1 MTKHITFGKVLAH
14 ANYYFDKKEISKGQ
28 FLLKEGEESNRIYII
43 HSGQVSLYK
52 KMPSSNNLTD
62 KNLFKAYKILDLGKG
77 DIFGE
82 DKQFFNCPNRFT
94 IKVTSI
100 KTTILSISCA
110 NLAKYFNRVWEQML
124 E

>member
-1 MTKHITFGKVLAH
+1 
-14 ANYYFDKKEISKGQ
+14 
-28 FLLKEGEESNRIYII
+28 
-43 HSGQVSLYK
+43 
-52 KMPSSNNLTD
+52 MPSSNNLTD

-110 NLAKYFNRVWEQML
+110 NLAKYFNRVWEHML